1 MKIKNTRLA
10 EYINNNTT
18 SKIRSRGDE
27 VTVIDC
33 EFSPDYESVKANV
46 QGSGGNIY
54 AVHFYGLQSGMI
66 SSSCT
71 CPFDWGT
78 ICKHE
83 VAVANKIDSYVDNLA
98 SKEVLL
104 SENIKKNKYSMTAP
118 IEIPF
123 TYTSIITAEYLKIH
137 TDTATYRKSFYGYD
151 KIEVIDILPNQTS
164 FRIIDRYLN
173 ETNNVQITKKENV
186 LSCQCDC
193 SATNKKLCI
202 HQVKIL
208 TQILDQISQIF
219 ISEEESDK
227 IKEEKLKEYG
237 FSLKDEKYKE
247 YFSFK
252 FNIKGLELI
261 NKKAGM
267 VKLNEK
273 DQFNITLNTLVSDN
287 EIKKDELP
295 YAPLPK
301 KKTRKK
307 GIALGC
313 IFNEC
318 KDYSPPII
326 LIPLKGNLK
335 KDGTTLISKIE
346 EIEAEELILK
356 KDSLKERE
364 VDILSSALKLSEH
377 SLYGLRKEAKFV
389 IEKYEHTALKDL
401 IPKLENQLV
410 YKIYHYGYSKQITKN
425 QLTPIKLSIKSTELS
440 FKIVEESH
448 HHVLRAYITIDE
460 KKSLLSKAKIGN
472 NFLFVENN
480 NTYYLNKSINYS
492 KTLLFF
498 YSNSEILI
506 SKEGFDAYY
515 SKFIKPLSEKY
526 KIETTHLKHKTKTPE
541 ISEFKKQ
548 LYLSEQ
554 DGFIIFKPVLE
565 YNGQQI
571 GVLGK
576 KTLEETKNDTLFKV
590 KRNADYE
597 KEFLD
602 IIRALHRDFYEQDQ
616 SFFYLFTEDFVKGAW
631 FIEAFEV
638 LKENGIEVFGFET
651 LSSVKHN
658 KNKANI
664 SVDVNSETDWF
675 DVNIQIAF
683 GDLSVNLKDVRKS
696 IVNKSNYIELK
707 DGTIGILPKE
717 WIEKYKKL
725 FRGGDVKKDNITIS
739 KYRLSVID
747 SLYDEL
753 DQDSDMVKN
762 HREMKKKLQSFKEI
776 DKITEPRGV
785 KAKLRD
791 YQKEGL
797 NWLNFLDEYNFGGCL
812 ADDMGLGKTLQI
824 ITFLKYLKD
833 KKKTTNAHLI
843 VLPTSLIFNWQ
854 EEIKKFCPTLKIFT
868 LIGGDRKKDT
878 NHFKKTD
885 LVLTTYGIVMR
896 DIDYLKE
903 YIFDYIVLDESQ
915 AIKNPNS
922 QRFKAVR
929 LLRSKN
935 KIVLTGTPIENNT
948 FDLYSQ
954 MTFVN
959 PGLLG
964 SMANFK
970 KEFSTPIDKNRDTE
984 AAKELKELINPFLL
998 RRTKEQVA
1006 TELPEKTEQ
1015 ILFCTM
1021 DTEQQQLYDAYRNK
1035 YRDYLLNKIDETGLG
1050 KSKIYVL
1057 EGLIK
1062 LRQICDSPQLLN
1074 EDEKYTGESIKI
1086 KELIQHI
1093 TEKTGNHKILI
1104 FSQFVKMLRLIKD
1117 ELDKE
1122 NIKYEYLDGK
1132 TKNRQERVES
1142 FQEDENIRVF
1152 LISLKAGGTGLNL
1165 TAADYVYLVDP
1176 WWNPAVE
1183 AQAIDRCYRIG
1194 QTKHVMAYKMICKGT
1209 IEEKIVQ
1216 HQSNKK
1222 QLSDDIIQTDESFVK
1237 SLSKEKIEELFS

>member
-1 MKIKNTRLA
+1 MKIKNARLR

-18 SKIRSRGDE
+18 STIRDRGDK
-27 VTVIDC
+27 VRIIDC
-33 EFSPDYESVKANV
+33 EISSDYDSAKASVRGRGRNK
-46 QGSGGNIY
+46 Y
-54 AVHFYGLQSGMI
+54 ELHFYGLQSGMV

-71 CPFDWGT
+71 CPFDWGNV
-78 ICKHE
+78 CKHV
-83 VAVANKIDSYVDNLA
+83 VAVANEIDLYLEHIGDETIQLAEKIEKKTYSKTSPIKIPFVDIDDITDAFLKKYA
-98 SKEVLL
+98 STSAYRESFYGSDYILDIDTKPNCA
-104 SENIKKNKYSMTAP
+104 SFSITNKYS
-118 IEIPF
+118 
-123 TYTSIITAEYLKIH
+123 YT
-137 TDTATYRKSFYGYD
+137 G
-151 KIEVIDILPNQTS
+151 
-164 FRIIDRYLN
+164 
-173 ETNNVQITKKENV
+173 NNVQVRKKENTLS
-186 LSCQCDC
+186 LSCDC
-193 SATNKKLCI
+193 KATNKALCV

-208 TQILDQISQIF
+208 NYIAEEMSQIF
-219 ISEEESDK
+219 ISEKELDK
-227 IKEEKLKEYG
+227 IKEEKLREYG
-237 FSLKDEKYKE
+237 FSLKDNSYKE
-247 YFSFK
+247 YFSFE
-252 FNIKGLELI
+252 FNTDGVEII

-267 VKLNEK
+267 VKLDEK
-273 DQFNITLNTLVSDN
+273 DGLNIMLNTLVSD
-287 EIKKDELP
+287 EEVKKYELP
-295 YAPLPK
+295 YAPLPE
-301 KKTRKK
+301 KKTKAK
-307 GIALGC
+307 GIAIGF
-313 IFNEC
+313 IFHEYQN
-318 KDYSPPII
+318 YSPPVI
-326 LIPLKGNLK
+326 LTPLRGNLK
-335 KDGTTLISKIE
+335 KDGTSFVSKIE
-346 EIEAEELILK
+346 EIEAEDLILK
-356 KDSLKERE
+356 KYSLKEEE
-364 VDILSSALKLSEH
+364 VNLLSCALKLSEH
-377 SLYGLRKEAKFV
+377 SLYDLRNEDEFV
-389 IEKYEHTALKDL
+389 IEKYEHTVLKEL
-401 IPKLENQLV
+401 IPKLENQL
-410 YKIYHYGYSKQITKN
+410 IYEMDYYEQSKQITKR

-440 FKIVEESH
+440 FKIVEEVH
-448 HHVLRAYITIDE
+448 HHILKAYITINE
-460 KKSLLSKAKIGN
+460 KKSLLSKKEIGG
-472 NFLFVENN
+472 NFLFVEDKD
-480 NTYYLNKSINYS
+480 TYYLNKSINYA
-492 KTLLFF
+492 KTLIFF
-498 YSNSEILI
+498 DSNPEIRI
-506 SKEGFDAYY
+506 PKEGFDAYY

-526 KIETTHLKHKTKTPE
+526 EIETTHLKYKTKTPE
-541 ISEFKKQ
+541 INEFKKQ
-548 LYLSEQ
+548 LYLSEH
-554 DGFIIFKPVLE
+554 DGFILFKPVLE
-565 YNGQQI
+565 YNEQHI
-571 GVLGK
+571 GVLSK
-576 KTLEETKNDTLFKV
+576 KMPEEIKNGTLFRV
-590 KRNADYE
+590 KRDADYE

-602 IIRALHRDFYEQDQ
+602 TIRTLHQDFYKQDQ
-616 SFFYLFTEDFVKGAW
+616 SFFYLFMEDFIKGAW
-631 FIEAFEV
+631 FIDAFEV
-638 LKENGIEVFGFET
+638 LKENDIEIFGFDT
-651 LSSVKHN
+651 LSNIKYN
-658 KNKANI
+658 RNKANI
-664 SVDVNSETDWF
+664 SVNVNSETDWF

-683 GDLSVNLKDVRKS
+683 GDLTVSLKDVSKS

-717 WIEKYKKL
+717 WIEKYKHL
-725 FRGGDVKKDNITIS
+725 FRTGDVKKDSITIS
-739 KYRLSVID
+739 KYQLSAID

-753 DQDSDMVKN
+753 DQDSDMIKN

-824 ITFLKYLKD
+824 ITFFKYLKD

-843 VLPTSLIFNWQ
+843 VVPTSLIFNWQ
-854 EEIKKFCPTLKIFT
+854 EEIKKFCPTLKIFA

-878 NHFKKTD
+878 DIFKKTD

-903 YIFDYIVLDESQ
+903 YNFDYIVLDESQ

-929 LLRSKN
+929 LLQSKN

-984 AAKELKELINPFLL
+984 VAKELKELINPFLL

-1050 KSKIYVL
+1050 KSKMYVL
-1057 EGLIK
+1057 EGLTK
-1062 LRQICDSPQLLN
+1062 LRQICDSPQLLK
-1074 EDEKYTGESIKI
+1074 EDEKYTDESIKI
-1086 KELIQHI
+1086 KELIRHI
-1093 TEKTGNHKILI
+1093 TEKTGNHKILV
-1104 FSQFVKMLRLIKD
+1104 FSQFVKMLGLIKNK
-1117 ELDKE
+1117 LDKE

-1132 TKNRQERVES
+1132 TKNRQEKVEN
-1142 FQEDENIRVF
+1142 FQGDENVRVF

-1194 QTKHVMAYKMICKGT
+1194 QSKHVMAYKMICKGT

-1222 QLSDDIIQTDESFVK
+1222 QLSDDIIQTEESFVK
-1237 SLSKEKIEELFS
+1237 SLSKESIEELFS